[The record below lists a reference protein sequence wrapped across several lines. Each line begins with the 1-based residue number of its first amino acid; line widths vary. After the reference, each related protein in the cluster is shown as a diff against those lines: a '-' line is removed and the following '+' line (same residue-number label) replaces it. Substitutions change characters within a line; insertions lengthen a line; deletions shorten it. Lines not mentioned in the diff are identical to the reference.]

1 MGEAGTTPGPSSLG
15 LCAPLTGQLVSLTA
29 GCRAELQSQ
38 EEMGHCTVCR
48 AIESDGSGAKSIL
61 TAGCGLSESRPRSV
75 HLSSF
80 WDMVSTNE

>member
-15 LCAPLTGQLVSLTA
+15 LCGPLAGQLDSGMPGSV
-29 GCRAELQSQ
+29 QPQ

-48 AIESDGSGAKSIL
+48 AIESYGSGAKSIL

-80 WDMVSTNE
+80 WDMVSTNA